1 MKRIRKPTI
10 LRPLD
15 YMKRVMDK
23 RYRGIHLDNSP
34 PALLSESTLQV
45 ADVLFCR
52 GENRLIRYGSS
63 GHYVHAAIYLGDGVV
78 AEATTKGV
86 KACALSE
93 FIARYTYVAVTR
105 APGLTREP
113 GIPSAVVAFCQKHI
127 SAGTPYDFIGAGFSP
142 MREFIELVRASR
154 SFLPPEIRDFHE
166 RKRTFCSQFVLD
178 AFIAADYFGG
188 LHPNS
193 AARSPTALAE
203 ENCFWLKGYLLAAG
217 NLNLLVKDDLLWTG
231 GG

>member
-1 MKRIRKPTI
+1 MRRSRKPSI

-23 RYRGIHLDNSP
+23 RYRGISLDNSP
-34 PALLSESTLQV
+34 PALLNESSLQV

-52 GENRLIRYGSS
+52 GQNRLINYGSS
-63 GHYVHAAIYLGDGVV
+63 GQYVHAAVYLGDGVV
-78 AEATTKGV
+78 AEATTSGV
-86 KACALSE
+86 KACSLAE

-105 APGLTREP
+105 APGITREP
-113 GIPSAVVAFCQKHI
+113 ALQPAVVAFCQKHI
-127 SAGTPYDFIGAGFSP
+127 RAGTPYAFIGAGISP
-142 MREFIELVRASR
+142 LLEFIELFRCSR
-154 SFLPPEIRDFHE
+154 SVIPPKVRRFRE

-178 AFIAADYFGG
+178 AFIAGGYFQEYY
-188 LHPNS
+188 PDS

-203 ENCFWLKGYLLAAG
+203 EYCFQLKGYLIATG
-217 NLNLLVKDDLLWTG
+217 DLNALVEDDLLWTG

>member
-1 MKRIRKPTI
+1 M

-23 RYRGIHLDNSP
+23 RYRGISLDNSP
-34 PALLSESTLQV
+34 PVVMNESMLQV

-52 GENRLIRYGSS
+52 GKNRLINYGSS
-63 GHYVHAAIYLGDGVV
+63 GQYVHVAIYLGDGVV

-86 KACALSE
+86 RQSRLPE
-93 FIARYTYVAVTR
+93 FVARYTYVAVTR
-105 APGLTREP
+105 APGLTRDP
-113 GIPSAVVAFCQKHI
+113 AILSALVAFCQRHI
-127 SAGTPYDFIGAGFSP
+127 SAGTPYDFIGAGISP
-142 MREFIELVRASR
+142 MREFVELVRASR
-154 SFLPPEIRDFHE
+154 SFLPPEVHEFRE

-178 AFIAADYFGG
+178 AFIAADYFAGY
-188 LHPNS
+188 HPNS

-203 ENCFWLKGYLLAAG
+203 ENCFWLRGYLLASG
-217 NLNLLVKDDLLWTG
+217 NLNLLVEDDLLWTG